1 MNRNAYLKRCMAI
14 SLRHRAAWV
23 AVGGVAG
30 LIFAAL
36 LGLSVADLIAL
47 TVLGAAAVA
56 LAVAV
61 NSYLRHSADPEA
73 QPEDGHKAPV
83 TSRNSNHPH

>member
-1 MNRNAYLKRCMAI
+1 MTI

-23 AVGGVAG
+23 VLGGAVGLV
-30 LIFAAL
+30 LAAL
-36 LGLSVADLIAL
+36 LGLSVAELIVL
-47 TVLGAAAVA
+47 TVLGAVAVA

-73 QPEDGHKAPV
+73 QPEDGYPV
-83 TSRNSNHPH
+83 AANSRNGNPPR